1 MTSDQNIED
10 IYIDNPKFKKF
21 YLSHQDEICRLQSHK
36 NKEAEKASRAL
47 PNQVYED
54 KVDGVIKGL
63 YYNGQVIT
71 PLRQG
76 VKTVYYNQQFN
87 EDLGMLLCDFWDD
100 IDFQNTQNEGGVS
113 FPTAKKP
120 ELLLYRI
127 ISLCT
132 KPGDIVLDFFLGS
145 GTTTAVAHKM
155 GRQYIGIDQMD
166 YIKSTT
172 YERMVNV
179 VKGEQSGASK
189 GLNWRG
195 GGSFVYLELKRYNQ
209 QFIDEIE
216 KAKKTNELLKVWEQM
231 KARAFFR
238 FNVEMQK
245 IEDDIDSF
253 KTLSIEEQKQAL
265 CSLLDMNQ
273 LYVNYSDMDDTES
286 GVTEEEKRITKA
298 FYEEE

>member
-1 MTSDQNIED
+1 
-10 IYIDNPKFKKF
+10 
-21 YLSHQDEICRLQSHK
+21 
-36 NKEAEKASRAL
+36 
-47 PNQVYED
+47 
-54 KVDGVIKGL
+54 
-63 YYNGQVIT
+63 
-71 PLRQG
+71 
-76 VKTVYYNQQFN
+76 
-87 EDLGMLLCDFWDD
+87 
-100 IDFQNTQNEGGVS
+100 
-113 FPTAKKP
+113 
-120 ELLLYRI
+120 
-127 ISLCT
+127 
-132 KPGDIVLDFFLGS
+132 
-145 GTTTAVAHKM
+145 M

-298 FYEEE
+298 FYEEK